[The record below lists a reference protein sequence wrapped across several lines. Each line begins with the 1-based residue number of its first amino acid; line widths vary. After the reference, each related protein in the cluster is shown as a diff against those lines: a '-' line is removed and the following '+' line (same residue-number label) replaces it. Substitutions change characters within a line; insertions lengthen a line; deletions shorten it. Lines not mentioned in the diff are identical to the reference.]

1 MTTSEQWTAE
11 QRVAQW
17 TAKQTAEQ
25 RTTPSHSLS
34 RGGWMLNSGSSRH
47 VQRSGYANAASK
59 KRGWMLN
66 TAAPLSKRSS
76 ERVALPSPSAV
87 LGHTPSAT
95 SEATVIGCEWL
106 SAYQVDALAEKG
118 RDWISLLPGD
128 WQLEISNAALLGIAD
143 QGKWSD
149 RLPLSVEELVKITQQ
164 AHYYSLSI
172 AGETYWSY
180 TCCLQISE
188 LDRVRFVVCF
198 REGDRGG
205 QYAALITNRLD
216 WSPRKIISQCLP
228 LGIWPD
234 FGRHDWGGYDRGG
247 YSSFLETN

>member
-17 TAKQTAEQ
+17 TAKRPAEQ
-25 RTTPSHSLS
+25 RTTPSHSS
-34 RGGWMLNSGSSRH
+34 SKGGWMLSAGSSRR
-47 VQRSGYANAASK
+47 RSGYASATA

-66 TAAPLSKRSS
+66 TATPLSKRPS
-76 ERVALPSPSAV
+76 ERVALPSPVAV
-87 LGHTPSAT
+87 LGPTPSAT

-118 RDWISLLPGD
+118 HDWISLLPGD
-128 WQLEISNAALLGIAD
+128 WQLEISNTALLGIES

-149 RLPLSVEELVKITQQ
+149 RLPLSVEELVQITQQ

-172 AGETYWSY
+172 AGKTYWSY

-188 LDRVRFVVCF
+188 LDRVRFVVC

-205 QYAALITNRLD
+205 PYAALITNRLD

-234 FGRHDWGGYDRGG
+234 LGGHDWSGRDWSGH
-247 YSSFLETN
+247 SSFLETN